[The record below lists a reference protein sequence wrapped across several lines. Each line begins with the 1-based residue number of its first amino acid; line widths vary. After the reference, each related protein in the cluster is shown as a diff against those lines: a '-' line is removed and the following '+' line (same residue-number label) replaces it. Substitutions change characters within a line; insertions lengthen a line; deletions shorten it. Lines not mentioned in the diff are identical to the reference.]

1 MCAQLDVLRVFCMY
15 YNFTLEDAIKVKL
28 KQRSNFSEG

>member
-1 MCAQLDVLRVFCMY
+1 MCAQFDVLRAFCMY

-28 KQRSNFSEG
+28 KLRSNFTEG